1 MSDLKGKLAPVLKQ
15 QWFGL
20 PKRTHYQAGSLA
32 KRLGLG
38 LRQLERHFRQEFD
51 QSPKAWLQQQR
62 MIYAQYVVLGTSS
75 LKEASSELGYDNP
88 TNFARDF
95 KRWYGMTP
103 SQFLVSHRRH
113 QQKVAF

>member
-1 MSDLKGKLAPVLKQ
+1 MSDFKGKLTPALKQ

-38 LRQLERHFRQEFD
+38 LRQLERHFRQELG

-62 MIYAQYVVLGTSS
+62 VIYAQYVVFGTSS
-75 LKEASSELGYDNP
+75 LKEASSELGYDKP
-88 TNFARDF
+88 SNFARDF

-103 SQFLVSHRRH
+103 RQFVDLHRRH